1 MRGPRAARLKH
12 PCDNPSWETSS
23 TARCAYSRHASK
35 QPSWQPTYRRL
46 QEHGRAP
53 SQRRP
58 EPRVA
63 PRESKCRYCTHRPSA
78 QEHYQTGNIA
88 NCRPARLKAP
98 TIHHCCMRRLPLN
111 SLHPLRKAAPSHA
124 VLPPIRSAPHIRAH
138 NSLAPPKPLASQA
151 HVQAQ
156 PEPAKGRLAH
166 CQNARD
172 TCAVNPCGHIIC
184 PRVEAFGA

>member
-63 PRESKCRYCTHRPSA
+63 PRESKGRYCTHRPNA
-78 QEHYQTGNIA
+78 QEHNQTGNIA
-88 NCRPARLKAP
+88 NCGPARLKAP
-98 TIHHCCMRRLPLN
+98 SINHWCISACHSTHCILSEKLPRRTQSCLQYVGLHILGLTPHLRHRNRWQVKRMRKRN
-111 SLHPLRKAAPSHA
+111 QSLQR
-124 VLPPIRSAPHIRAH
+124 
-138 NSLAPPKPLASQA
+138 
-151 HVQAQ
+151 
-156 PEPAKGRLAH
+156 EG
-166 CQNARD
+166 
-172 TCAVNPCGHIIC
+172 
-184 PRVEAFGA
+184 